1 MSIRLNFIKICL
13 FAKAKHNNDLLK
25 VYSHA
30 YRYLEK
36 ISRKSGQFV
45 TIEKQLLKM
54 KKLVALIFAFITV
67 NHVHAQIKSVNFD
80 VISNEIN
87 SGVALPAE
95 EPFYIK
101 GTLPRGIEFVKVK
114 VNRPGKSEKQAES
127 YGWKRA
133 FDYEVN
139 QYELFVADPLK
150 SNTNYD
156 LEFYF
161 FERASEDQM
170 EEVKEAIGKN
180 LTSYIKSNFEVSA
193 GGIKAYNN
201 DQVMMTQLNQIVE
214 NGLEDYRHFLGRD
227 FPGFSDLV
235 KQKLDQRNKLK
246 LRRARFNILG
256 KSDGDNE
263 KAAYA
268 SKYIDELIAIVQNE
282 TDQFL
287 SRSLM
292 SLVDIRSVNAYPTEK
307 KAGTLPLNFGYGA
320 FAVKRTLGST
330 EYFNGPYLG
339 LSLPLGN
346 KTFQKF
352 LGNASFSTG
361 VFLQNFNAS
370 SGERI
375 SGPLVNLPIYAGLG
389 YKMFRVMRFNAGA
402 VLINMEDNTMGTKID
417 YIQPYVGM
425 SLEFNLWVGLNNRR

>member
-1 MSIRLNFIKICL
+1 
-13 FAKAKHNNDLLK
+13 
-25 VYSHA
+25 
-30 YRYLEK
+30 
-36 ISRKSGQFV
+36 
-45 TIEKQLLKM
+45 M
-54 KKLVALIFAFITV
+54 KKLLLFTIFIFFYQFS
-67 NHVHAQIKSVNFD
+67 HSQIKSINYD
-80 VISNEIN
+80 VVSNEIN
-87 SGVALPAE
+87 SGVVLPAE

-101 GTLPRGIEFVKVK
+101 GTLPRGIEYVKIR
-114 VNRPGKSEKQAES
+114 VNRPGKSANQAES
-127 YGWKRA
+127 YDWKRA
-133 FDYEVN
+133 FDFEVN
-139 QYELFVADPLK
+139 QYEIFVANPLK

-156 LEFYF
+156 FEFF
-161 FERASEDQM
+161 FYERASERQM
-170 EEVKEAIGKN
+170 DEVKEAIGEN
-180 LTSYIKSNFEVSA
+180 LEAYIKSNFEVSS

-201 DQVMMTQLNQIVE
+201 DQVMLSQMNQIVE

-268 SKYIDELIAIVQNE
+268 NKYIEELIEAVQNE
-282 TDQFL
+282 TEQFL

-292 SLVDIRSVNAYPTEK
+292 SLVDIRTVNSYPTEK
-307 KAGTLPLNFGYGA
+307 KPGTLPLNFGYGA
-320 FAVKRTLGST
+320 FAVKRSLSST
-330 EYFNGPYLG
+330 EYLNGPYLG

-375 SGPLVNLPIYAGLG
+375 SGPIVNLPIYAGLG

-402 VLINMEDNTMGTKID
+402 VLINMEDINSGVKTD

>member
-1 MSIRLNFIKICL
+1 
-13 FAKAKHNNDLLK
+13 
-25 VYSHA
+25 
-30 YRYLEK
+30 
-36 ISRKSGQFV
+36 
-45 TIEKQLLKM
+45 M
-54 KKLVALIFAFITV
+54 KKIIIFTILLLTFQISQ
-67 NHVHAQIKSVNFD
+67 AQIKSINYD
-80 VISNEIN
+80 VVSNEIN
-87 SGVALPAE
+87 SGVVLPAE

-101 GTLPRGIEFVKVK
+101 GTLPRGIAYVKIR
-114 VNRPGKSEKQAES
+114 VNRPGKSSKQAEN
-127 YGWKRA
+127 YDWKRA
-133 FDYEVN
+133 FDFEVN
-139 QYELFVADPLK
+139 QYEIFIADPLK

-156 LEFYF
+156 FEFF
-161 FERASEDQM
+161 FYERAGEDQM
-170 EEVKEAIGKN
+170 ESVKNAIGEN
-180 LTSYIKSNFEVSA
+180 LESYIRSNFEVSS

-201 DQVMMTQLNQIVE
+201 DQVMITQLNQIVE

-268 SKYIDELIAIVQNE
+268 NKYIEELIGAVQNE
-282 TDQFL
+282 TEQFL

-292 SLVDIRSVNAYPTEK
+292 SLVDIRTINSYPTEK
-307 KAGTLPLNFGYGA
+307 LPGTLSLNFGYGA
-320 FAVKRTLGST
+320 FAVKRNLSST

-375 SGPLVNLPIYAGLG
+375 SGPIVNLPIYAGLG

-402 VLINMEDNTMGTKID
+402 VLINMEDVNSGVKTD
-417 YIQPYVGM
+417 FIQPYVGM

>member
-1 MSIRLNFIKICL
+1 
-13 FAKAKHNNDLLK
+13 
-25 VYSHA
+25 
-30 YRYLEK
+30 
-36 ISRKSGQFV
+36 
-45 TIEKQLLKM
+45 M
-54 KKLVALIFAFITV
+54 KKLLLFTICIISLQVSK
-67 NHVHAQIKSVNFD
+67 AQIKSINYD
-80 VISNEIN
+80 VVSNEIN
-87 SGVALPAE
+87 SGVVLPAE

-101 GTLPRGIEFVKVK
+101 GTLPRGIEYVKIRI
-114 VNRPGKSEKQAES
+114 NRPGKSANQAES
-127 YGWKRA
+127 YDWKRA
-133 FDYEVN
+133 FDFEVN
-139 QYELFVADPLK
+139 QYEIFVANPLK

-156 LEFYF
+156 FEFF
-161 FERASEDQM
+161 FYERASESQM
-170 EEVKEAIGKN
+170 DKVKEAIGEN
-180 LTSYIKSNFEVSA
+180 LEAYIKSNFEVSS

-201 DQVMMTQLNQIVE
+201 DQVMLSQMNQIVE

-268 SKYIDELIAIVQNE
+268 NKYIEELIDAVQNE
-282 TDQFL
+282 TEQFL

-292 SLVDIRSVNAYPTEK
+292 SLVDIRTVNSYPTEK
-307 KAGTLPLNFGYGA
+307 KPGTLPLNFGYGA
-320 FAVKRTLGST
+320 FAIKRSLSST
-330 EYFNGPYLG
+330 EYLNGPYLG

-375 SGPLVNLPIYAGLG
+375 SGPIVNLPIYAGLG

-402 VLINMEDNTMGTKID
+402 VLINMEDISSGVKTD